1 MVASNEIVHAKI
13 CFVTNCMSHGW
24 KTILQSAAMIA
35 SHSSLIFNTIFTS
48 TILSGKQH
56 YRLYTLNKIPTLKVL
71 DFIKVKQTE
80 RDKAARLAMSAA
92 GAALEGDVQIEARD
106 AQSKAKT
113 FNPGEGKSAKESFV
127 TNFTPEQKAQIKD
140 MIANA
145 SSPAEIERIE
155 DCVKRGE
162 FPGKASDE
170 KIKEN
175 GVEDTNGNGD
185 KATKKQRTS

>member
-1 MVASNEIVHAKI
+1 MEDYPPLLWQWLRHIHHLFLTPICTSN
-13 CFVTNCMSHGW
+13 
-24 KTILQSAAMIA
+24 
-35 SHSSLIFNTIFTS
+35 
-48 TILSGKQH
+48 ILSGKQH

-71 DFIKVKQTE
+71 DFVKVKQTD
-80 RDKAARLAMSAA
+80 RDKAARLALSAA

-127 TNFTPEQKAQIKD
+127 NFTPEQKAQIKD
-140 MIANA
+140 LIANA

-155 DCVKRGE
+155 NCVKRGE
-162 FPGKASDE
+162 FPGRASDE
-170 KIKEN
+170 NIKEN
-175 GVEDTNGNGD
+175 GGDNINGNGD